1 MRVYKFLCISLAFC
15 FFSACSSDT
24 SKCKKCED
32 FKTQAEAKAYAK
44 SHPKCKKKLD
54 ADGDG
59 KFCET
64 LP

>member
-1 MRVYKFLCISLAFC
+1 MKAYKFLFILLAFC
-15 FFSACSSDT
+15 FFSACSSGT

-32 FKTQAEAKAYAK
+32 FATRAEAKAYVK

-59 KFCET
+59 KFCEN